1 MHGLNMNGT
10 SPQGTVIHLP
20 KRADIPDTVM
30 TEIVKRYKH
39 IRLMGLQLS
48 PSAFGSN
55 YAREAAFTDDIWVRR
70 ITNPLGKMFVAIR
83 LDDLSDAYGNDGN
96 RALTILLNS
105 PWKGVI
111 TILGPQVL
119 PPDRPGLEHA
129 PWKIFTPD
137 NSSDPPQL
145 VSMKNGHTVYVIV
158 GMYVSPN
165 GRREG
170 HGRHLV
176 DAAVAAAVEESR
188 DLKASKISICLEVSQ
203 GNIPAKK
210 LYEHSGFSTRDGSGE
225 MDENMVWQRTF

>member
-1 MHGLNMNGT
+1 MNGT

-20 KRADIPDTVM
+20 KLADIPDTAM

-55 YAREAAFTDDIWVRR
+55 HAREAAFTDDIWVER
-70 ITNPLGKMFVAIR
+70 ITNPLRKMFVAIR
-83 LDDLSDAYGNDGN
+83 LDDLSNSSLPDAYGNDGN
-96 RALTILLNS
+96 RALTVLLNS
-105 PWKGVI
+105 PWQGVI
-111 TILGPQVL
+111 TILGPKVL
-119 PPDRPGLEHA
+119 PPDQPGLEHT
-129 PWKIFTPD
+129 PWQIFTPD
-137 NSSDPPQL
+137 NSSSPPQL
-145 VSMKNGHTVYVIV
+145 TSMKNGHAVYVIV

-170 HGRHLV
+170 HGRRLV

-188 DLKASKISICLEVSQ
+188 DLNASKISICLEISQ

-210 LYEHSGFSTRDGSGE
+210 LYEHSGFSTRDDSGKT
-225 MDENMVWQRTF
+225 DENMVWQRAF